1 MSTELRLFGPVSVI
15 INDRRLGPRDFGGRK
30 AKQILEIL
38 ALSQGR
44 LVSKDK
50 LIHSLWNDDTPQDV
64 AGCLEHYVSLLRRQL
79 RVGNEPGPAIVL
91 TEHRGYRLAADGVW
105 VDVSAFDALDGA
117 CGTAADRP
125 LVESAL
131 ALMPAELLEDEP
143 YADWAIT
150 ARSHYGQRRLELL
163 GTAAD
168 LALHDRDF
176 GAAARWS
183 RAAVGV
189 DALNEASHRCLMLA
203 HYARGDRVEALR
215 VFADLSRALVDELG
229 VDATRAVTAL
239 HTAILNEVPFDE
251 LLPARR
257 SAIDVP
263 QRQPNL
269 ESAPHQVPY
278 LGRDAQLIALHA
290 ACTEGPADSGSGPV
304 IAVVEGGTGL
314 GKSRLLHEVA
324 ARMAEHAV
332 RTVSCDPGMQDVR
345 GALIEEIVTAV
356 LGGHARTA
364 MLANGF
370 SNAVQEDSVSLAAV
384 RELERLL
391 ATVDRFVVMIDD
403 AQWADAFSVR
413 LLSYLAGRSEGVRG
427 AFVLAVDDAELR
439 PEYARLARR
448 ASCRIK
454 LGPLSAEDLDPLG
467 MADVHAATGGHPVA
481 VVAHAQAASGRP
493 AEIPEPYRRAV
504 FDRVRALGETAWRVA
519 VASAVT
525 EQPCGPTGVAAVL
538 NADPLDVVEMQDR
551 LCGVGVLEPV
561 ADGFTFRNPLVRTLL
576 RDTVSPVRLR
586 VMRQF
591 GASPPALHAPRISRG
606 AATSTGGS

>member
-1 MSTELRLFGPVSVI
+1 
-15 INDRRLGPRDFGGRK
+15 
-30 AKQILEIL
+30 
-38 ALSQGR
+38 
-44 LVSKDK
+44 
-50 LIHSLWNDDTPQDV
+50 
-64 AGCLEHYVSLLRRQL
+64 
-79 RVGNEPGPAIVL
+79 
-91 TEHRGYRLAADGVW
+91 
-105 VDVSAFDALDGA
+105 
-117 CGTAADRP
+117 
-125 LVESAL
+125 
-131 ALMPAELLEDEP
+131 
-143 YADWAIT
+143 
-150 ARSHYGQRRLELL
+150 
-163 GTAAD
+163 
-168 LALHDRDF
+168 
-176 GAAARWS
+176 
-183 RAAVGV
+183 
-189 DALNEASHRCLMLA
+189 
-203 HYARGDRVEALR
+203 
-215 VFADLSRALVDELG
+215 
-229 VDATRAVTAL
+229 
-239 HTAILNEVPFDE
+239 
-251 LLPARR
+251 
-257 SAIDVP
+257 
-263 QRQPNL
+263 
-269 ESAPHQVPY
+269 
-278 LGRDAQLIALHA
+278 
-290 ACTEGPADSGSGPV
+290 V

-364 MLANGF
+364 LLANGF
-370 SNAVQEDSVSLAAV
+370 SNAVQGDSVSLAAV

-427 AFVLAVDDAELR
+427 AFVLA
-439 PEYARLARR
+439 
-448 ASCRIK
+448 
-454 LGPLSAEDLDPLG
+454 LDPLG

-591 GASPPALHAPRISRG
+591 CASPPALQAPRISRG